1 MDFGAGDVVS
11 DGVRGESS
19 GESGRSKKRS
29 HGFGDLYSR
38 GQVIV
43 MLGAALGVVALVGYA
58 NRLLTVKD
66 PPASA
71 EPVLQLVLDPGQ
83 RLSWAKTTEYQ
94 VVEKFSHCANP
105 VTVEVDALVNG
116 TDIGGST
123 MAPGGYVHGEL
134 TDSLGVPSKFQLLE
148 TDGTFPQNWLPPQ
161 GKFIRLV
168 GDDLLFSAPLRTW
181 YPSALRIGTSA
192 EQTRAVLVELR
203 FQENWILPR
212 STGTCF
218 VRFPTLQAPLE
229 DPTAPPNFTVW
240 APAAGPGEVIVLS
253 TTGDL
258 VDSTNS
264 LPPPTDPLIPQWV
277 CASMATSTAE
287 PYSAANCGGVAVFSA
302 PGTDS
307 RVALLLLI
315 DGALIGVAAALLA
328 EQITEPLRNHKRESG
343 TTQRPETG

>member
-1 MDFGAGDVVS
+1 VDFGAGDVVS

-19 GESGRSKKRS
+19 GEPGRSNKRS
-29 HGFGDLYSR
+29 HRLGDLYGR
-38 GQVIV
+38 GQMIV

-58 NRLLTVKD
+58 YHLLTVKD

-83 RLSWAKTTEYQ
+83 QLSWAKTTEYQ
-94 VVEKFSHCANP
+94 VFEKFSHCANP

-116 TDIGGST
+116 TDIGGPV

-134 TDSLGVPSKFQLLE
+134 TDALGVPAKFQLLE

-161 GKFIRLV
+161 GNFVRHV
-168 GDDLLFSAPLRTW
+168 GDNLQFGAPLRLW

-192 EQTRAVLVELR
+192 VQTRAVLVELR
-203 FQENWILPR
+203 FQANWILPR

-218 VRFPTLQAPLE
+218 VRFPTLQAPHE
-229 DPTAPPNFTVW
+229 DPTDPPSFTVW
-240 APAAGPGEVIVLS
+240 APAAGPGEVIVRS

-287 PYSAANCGGVAVFSA
+287 PYSATDCGGVAVFST

-307 RVALLLLI
+307 YVALSLLI
-315 DGALIGVAAALLA
+315 DGALIGVAAALFA
-328 EQITEPLRNHKRESG
+328 EQVTEPLRNHKRESG
-343 TTQRPETG
+343 TAQRPETG

>member
-1 MDFGAGDVVS
+1 MVEAYAHTTYAHTICQPLVVVLYRRLCPCPHHVAWPWLDPPNKAIPAAGWRPIRWKRAAVDFGAGDVVS
-11 DGVRGESS
+11 DGVRSEPS
-19 GESGRSKKRS
+19 GEPGRSKKRTRR
-29 HGFGDLYSR
+29 FGNLYSR

-58 NRLLTVKD
+58 NHLLTVKH
-66 PPASA
+66 PPASG

-94 VVEKFSHCANP
+94 VVEKFSNCANP

-148 TDGTFPQNWLPPQ
+148 TDGTFPQHWLPPQ
-161 GKFIRLV
+161 GNFVRHA
-168 GDDLLFSAPLRTW
+168 GDDLVFGAPLRLW

-192 EQTRAVLVELR
+192 EETRAVLVELR
-203 FQENWILPR
+203 FQENWVLPR

-229 DPTAPPNFTVW
+229 DPTAQPNFTVW
-240 APAAGPGEVIVLS
+240 APAAGPGEVIVRS

-264 LPPPTDPLIPQWV
+264 LPAPTDPLIPQLV
-277 CASMATSTAE
+277 
-287 PYSAANCGGVAVFSA
+287 
-302 PGTDS
+302 
-307 RVALLLLI
+307 L
-315 DGALIGVAAALLA
+315 
-328 EQITEPLRNHKRESG
+328 
-343 TTQRPETG
+343 